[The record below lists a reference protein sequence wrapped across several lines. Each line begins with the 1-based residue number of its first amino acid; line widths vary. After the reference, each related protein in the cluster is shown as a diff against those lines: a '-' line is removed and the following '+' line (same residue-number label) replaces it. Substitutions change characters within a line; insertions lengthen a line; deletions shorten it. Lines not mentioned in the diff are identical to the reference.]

1 MCLDTARTVN
11 LAEPGVNFKA
21 KTVNRMIPNK
31 AGKTVLVNSRSNDQ
45 LQC

>member
-21 KTVNRMIPNK
+21 KTVNRMIPK
-31 AGKTVLVNSRSNDQ
+31 QGRKEGSGK
-45 LQC
+45 